1 MLLFCLIKLGIS
13 EKRAVPP
20 KTMAVPNQWKMVN
33 GFWKYHILK
42 SSEMNLRRVT
52 TKVTVNEEHSVVKT
66 NTALIQ
72 MDLKQDTIS

>member
-1 MLLFCLIKLGIS
+1 MS

-20 KTMAVPNQWKMVN
+20 KTIAVPNQWKVVK
-33 GFWKYHILK
+33 GFWKYQILK

-52 TKVTVNEEHSVVKT
+52 TRVTVSDEHSVVRT

-72 MDLKQDTIS
+72 MDL